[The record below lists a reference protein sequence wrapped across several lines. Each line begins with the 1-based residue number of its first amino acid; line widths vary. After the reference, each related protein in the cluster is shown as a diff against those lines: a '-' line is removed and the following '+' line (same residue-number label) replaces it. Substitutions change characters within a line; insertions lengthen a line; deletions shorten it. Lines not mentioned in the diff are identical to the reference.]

1 MKVIYEN
8 KALPIDYQI
17 QKNLSPLPHIH
28 KEIEIIYVS
37 KGTSLAFADRQQYKL
52 VEGDL
57 FIAFPN
63 QIHFFEKSTFG
74 SYHVMVMQPELIF
87 GLAGRIAE
95 HCPEN
100 NVIHTKMG
108 STADKIFSRCAETKG
123 ELKYTELCGAMHLL
137 FADILPRLKLMP
149 LLKSDNSAL
158 HGILEFCS
166 HSYTDKL
173 TLETVAR
180 EVHLNKYYVSH
191 LLSSKINLT
200 FTAYINNLRISDAC
214 ELLLKTDKKIANIS
228 EDVGF
233 GTIRSFNRAFRR
245 LMNSTPERYRE
256 FMKDLT

>member
-8 KALPIDYQI
+8 KALPIDYEI

-28 KEIEIIYVS
+28 KEIEVIYVDE
-37 KGTSLAFADRQQYKL
+37 GTSLAFADRQQYKL
-52 VEGDL
+52 VKGDI

-74 SYHVMVMQPELIF
+74 SYHVMVMQPGLIF
-87 GLAGRIAE
+87 GLAERISE

-100 NVIHTKMG
+100 NVIHSEAIG
-108 STADKIFSRCAETKG
+108 TAEKIFSLCDEASG
-123 ELKYTELCGAMHLL
+123 ELKYTVLCGAMHLL
-137 FADILPRLKLMP
+137 FADVFPKLKLMP

-173 TLETVAR
+173 SLETVAR

-191 LLSSKINLT
+191 LISAKINLT
-200 FTAYINNLRISDAC
+200 FTDYINNLRVSAAC
-214 ELLLKTDKKIANIS
+214 EQLRETDKKIANIS

-233 GTIRSFNRAFRR
+233 GTIRSFNRAFRQ
-245 LMNSTPERYRE
+245 LMNTTPERYRE
-256 FMKDLT
+256 FMKD